1 MDEIGICMDVYMEN
15 LCHRNDRVK
24 HFIFARVLKPNEM
37 IDTSANLIRDSSIV
51 KIKTTANAKYKWE
64 FEIFHI
70 YNLIL
75 KFISGQIHQEQS

>member
-1 MDEIGICMDVYMEN
+1 
-15 LCHRNDRVK
+15 
-24 HFIFARVLKPNEM
+24 M
-37 IDTSANLIRDSSIV
+37 IDTSANLIKDSSMV
-51 KIKTTANAKYKWE
+51 KIETIANAKYKWE